1 MLKNYKEFND
11 NELLWMVQEES
22 EDAKDILYNKYQYLI
37 NLIVKKYTPA
47 CYKLNIEYKD
57 FYQEALLGFA
67 DALNNYDETKEASL
81 ATFITICVERK
92 LRSIIQK
99 ASTQKNKIAQD
110 SLSIDYFY
118 EDKNA
123 ALLELIGDDNKSNP
137 LMNIASQEYI
147 EELLNSC
154 RSKLSPFER
163 EVFELM
169 ISEYD
174 YNEIATI
181 LSKSPKVIDNTMQRV
196 KRKIKA
202 IVSMLGEDK

>member
-1 MLKNYKEFND
+1 
-11 NELLWMVQEES
+11 
-22 EDAKDILYNKYQYLI
+22 
-37 NLIVKKYTPA
+37 
-47 CYKLNIEYKD
+47 
-57 FYQEALLGFA
+57 
-67 DALNNYDETKEASL
+67 
-81 ATFITICVERK
+81 
-92 LRSIIQK
+92 
-99 ASTQKNKIAQD
+99 
-110 SLSIDYFY
+110 
-118 EDKNA
+118 
-123 ALLELIGDDNKSNP
+123 
-137 LMNIASQEYI
+137 MNIASQEYI

-202 IVSMLGEDK
+202 IVSMLSEDK